1 MTYAEFAEN
10 IKNLAESLGCSYAY
24 HHFPKG
30 KVPELPWLVFDY
42 PQGRSVFAD
51 DTNYATRTEWTL
63 EFYCEVKDFATE
75 TAIGE
80 ALKSYGLTYE
90 KYEDWVEDE
99 NYYRI
104 SFEGEVIING

>member
-10 IKNLAESLGCSYAY
+10 IENLANSLGCHYAY

-30 KVPELPWLVFDY
+30 HTPDLPWLVFDY
-42 PQGRSVFAD
+42 PQSRTIFAD
-51 DTNYATRTEWTL
+51 GENYTNRTQYTVD
-63 EFYCEVKDFATE
+63 FYCESKDFATE

-80 ALKSYGLTYE
+80 ALNSFGLTYE
-90 KYEDWVEDE
+90 KYEDWVDDE
-99 NYYRI
+99 HFFKI